1 MAEIRKHKAAS
12 GQSAVAQALEA
23 ALGAP
28 VRPVTPGAPPRP
40 TADGEDTA
48 AVPPRPGITA
58 TSMPVTTWAVTTRP
72 VPPRAHA

>member
-40 TADGEDTA
+40 AAGDDGTTT
-48 AVPPRPGITA
+48 PPARPGITA
-58 TSMPVTTWAVTTRP
+58 TSMPVTTWAVAARP
-72 VPPRAHA
+72 VPPRTEP